1 MDAVA
6 LSAIIKQTLSLSW
19 PCPAFKTAPGI
30 SAVHNLICL
39 ELQRDNSLVK

>member
-6 LSAIIKQTLSLSW
+6 LPAIIKQTLSLSR

-30 SAVHNLICL
+30 
-39 ELQRDNSLVK
+39 